1 MKIARYLQIEGRVQG
16 VGFRYQMQ
24 AQAQQLG
31 LTGWVR
37 NRQDGSV
44 EAVVCSENMQLIE
57 DIVAWARQGPRFA
70 NVIRVEVSET
80 EAPPQDDFVI
90 LPTA

>member
-1 MKIARYLQIEGRVQG
+1 MKIARHLRIEGRVQG
-16 VGFRYQMQ
+16 VGFRYAMQ
-24 AQAQQLG
+24 AQAQQLRV
-31 LTGWVR
+31 TGWVR
-37 NRQDGSV
+37 NRSDNSV

-70 NVIRVEVSET
+70 NVTRVEIAEIEIPS
-80 EAPPQDDFVI
+80 QDDFAI